1 MKMKVF
7 SSPQQS
13 TTMYKSQTCYDNTK
27 MWRHNN
33 SEGKAAAPGD
43 GEHYG
48 FTEHLETMIKH

>member
-1 MKMKVF
+1 MKVF